1 MQYKNVTIQE
11 CVCSSEFCDQYT
23 FHVVTENWL
32 KPNSFRKDAVTNSLA
47 TIENTITYY
56 LSEGAHIRNGIVFL
70 GKGKVA
76 M

>member
-1 MQYKNVTIQE
+1 MQYKNVTITATDNGLF
-11 CVCSSEFCDQYT
+11 SFNI
-23 FHVVTENWL
+23 VTENWL

-47 TIENTITYY
+47 TIQNTITYH